1 MGSEVSYKYKVNC
14 QPQQHKWPW
23 RGCVA
28 AALRYPR
35 GAWKKLIVA
44 QQGTIKFPLGV
55 WTFLFNCKRSLRL
68 SRLRDCDTRAT
79 TLTSR
84 GYHRR

>member
-14 QPQQHKWPW
+14 QPQQPKWPW

-28 AALRYPR
+28 AAVRCPR

-44 QQGTIKFPLGV
+44 QQGTIKFPLGSLDV
-55 WTFLFNCKRSLRL
+55 FFQLQTF
-68 SRLRDCDTRAT
+68 TAIIPPP
-79 TLTSR
+79 
-84 GYHRR
+84 